1 MMILKNIINPIYF
14 KVLWEITNEKKYDS
28 KKALWSISPDQIEC
42 KNWLVEE
49 LLNIPF
55 EKPIVQLYGGW
66 FGFPLIDLLKEHI
79 ELSKVENIDL
89 DPYALK
95 KFRKYCFLKNKKYV
109 STLGNIQE
117 IKTQYHESAD
127 LVINTSC
134 EHMPDLPMLI
144 ENKKYK
150 KSCIFALQSNNMYH
164 LEEHT
169 NCCDS
174 EDHLVKKSKLRHI
187 LYKGKKLMGNGFERY
202 MVIGI
207 NA

>member
-1 MMILKNIINPIYF
+1 MKNIIDPIYWR
-14 KVLWEITNEKKYDS
+14 VLLEAINKGYTT

-49 LLNIPF
+49 LLNTPL
-55 EKPIVQLYGGW
+55 EKPVVQLYGGW
-66 FGFPLIDLLKEHI
+66 FGFPLIDLLEEHI

-89 DPYALK
+89 DPMAIYTFNMFHRYK
-95 KFRKYCFLKNKKYV
+95 KLSEFKYITTNKDI
-109 STLGNIQE
+109 TDNTILDEQ
-117 IKTQYHESAD
+117 TD
-127 LVINTSC
+127 LVINTSA

-174 EDHLVKKSKLRHI
+174 EDHLVEKSKLRYI

-207 NA
+207 V